1 MTAAYDV
8 PSFFAG
14 FAAVAAWP
22 CRKSTLTILVA
33 CLQLA
38 HGRNAEEFQWL
49 PFPTASGT
57 WLVHQDCVH
66 RMDADFHVESLTGRD
81 RLSRGGARDPVDLLP
96 CPHAPRWLNA
106 SRLSYY
112 SDWVAFAHYT
122 LKGGFGYMSSDWTV
136 PQAPKSTGPVPGIS
150 SVYFFNGLEDS
161 GGKPGTATYILQP
174 VLSYGKSGC
183 IIDPLLF
190 FQWHLVSFYVTSAG
204 RAYCS
209 PRLHVEVGERVRGV
223 MRLGNDGTTWTVES
237 TRLVNNQTSTNSVN
251 LNGKIADT
259 AYLTL
264 ETMVNYGCNA
274 FPASGSLTFANN
286 RLADR
291 GALAVTPKWSTKVYH
306 SECNQNVVATADG
319 SVTISW
325 DEASLLI

>member
-1 MTAAYDV
+1 MILATLLTCL
-8 PSFFAG
+8 SFADG
-14 FAAVAAWP
+14 L
-22 CRKSTLTILVA
+22 SS
-33 CLQLA
+33 
-38 HGRNAEEFQWL
+38 EESGDWH

-66 RMDADFHVESLTGRD
+66 RMDADFHVESLPGRD
-81 RLSRGGARDPVDLLP
+81 RLSRSRAHDPEDILS

-106 SRLSYY
+106 TRPNYY

-122 LKGGFGYMSSDWTV
+122 FPSGFGYMSSDWTV
-136 PQAPKSTGPVPGIS
+136 PEPPKSTGPVSGMS

-190 FQWHLVSFYVTSAG
+190 FEWHLVSFYVTSAG
-204 RAYCS
+204 RAYCG
-209 PRLHVEVGERVRGV
+209 PRLAVKVGERVRGA
-223 MRLGNDGTTWTVES
+223 MRLGDDGTTWTVES
-237 TRLVNNQTSTNSVN
+237 TRLESNQSSTHSVN

-274 FPASGSLTFANN
+274 FPTGGSLTFANN
-286 RLADR
+286 KLADK
-291 GALAVTPKWSTKVYH
+291 AFHAVVPAWSKKVNH
-306 SECNQNVVATADG
+306 SECNQEVVASADG

-325 DEASLLI
+325 DGASLLI